1 MRLSLIRSHLFFCS
15 DPESEIPFAEAL
27 YGNVAVMQSFYNS
40 LGSNGILIMQLGES
54 PNVWDP
60 DETYSK
66 HKNRV
71 AVMELLETVGFKSV
85 HAYEEV
91 SHSRQPDVGCAI
103 DWSDIDAKIC
113 HLLLLSTGQLWLWR
127 CVVVCGCLQS
137 LRNSEEMV

>member
-1 MRLSLIRSHLFFCS
+1 VRLSLIRWHLFFDS
-15 DPESEIPFAEAL
+15 DPESEIPFAEKL
-27 YGNVAVMQSFYNS
+27 YGDATVMQSLYNS

-71 AVMELLETVGFKSV
+71 AVMNLLEKVGFRSV

-91 SHSRQPDVGCAI
+91 SHSRQPDVGSLSSLGPIFMPKFAI
-103 DWSDIDAKIC
+103 C
-113 HLLLLSTGQLWLWR
+113 
-127 CVVVCGCLQS
+127 C
-137 LRNSEEMV
+137 